1 MNSILIVD
9 DSENIL
15 LALDIMFKEENYNT
29 IFASD
34 GREALKKLEKNGPD
48 IILMDMEMP
57 VLNGMDTLI
66 ELRKKGHTVPVIMMT
81 AGDFVMLREK
91 ALASGAQECIQKPFN
106 CFELIR
112 IIKRL
117 TPG

>member
-1 MNSILIVD
+1 MKSILIVD

-15 LALDIMFKEENYNT
+15 LALETLFKEENFNT
-29 IFASD
+29 IFASN
-34 GREALKKLEKNGPD
+34 GKEALKELEENGPD
-48 IILMDMEMP
+48 IILMDIEMP

-66 ELRKKGHTVPVIMMT
+66 NLRKMGYTVPVILMT
-81 AGDFVMLREK
+81 AGDFVTRREK
-91 ALASGAQECIQKPFN
+91 ALELGAQECIRKPFD